1 MQMGKHASDQQ
12 LIHMFLGKPL
22 LKRLDDFRVKH
33 GFPSRTEAVRWLLDW
48 ALKQKPEPPKPGR

>member
-1 MQMGKHASDQQ
+1 MGKHASGKQ
-12 LIHMFLGKPL
+12 LIHRFMGEPL

-48 ALKQKPEPPKPGR
+48 ALKQKPAPEQKGE